1 MQLPGCIW
9 QHCGLY
15 GYFIW
20 LCRLVVGRLDVQQVG
35 NLGLIDGPYLSF
47 LALVAI
53 QGPRYRRRGGLILMS
68 LVSTI
73 VATVLV
79 HVVMLVLAARTWPR
93 ENGEGREAEVR
104 SVGAGVIP

>member
-1 MQLPGCIW
+1 MN
-9 QHCGLY
+9 
-15 GYFIW
+15 
-20 LCRLVVGRLDVQQVG
+20 VQKVG

-53 QGPRYRRRGGLILMS
+53 QGARYRRRGGLILMS

-93 ENGEGREAEVR
+93 ENGEGRETDRVGALGKCPRMAEVR